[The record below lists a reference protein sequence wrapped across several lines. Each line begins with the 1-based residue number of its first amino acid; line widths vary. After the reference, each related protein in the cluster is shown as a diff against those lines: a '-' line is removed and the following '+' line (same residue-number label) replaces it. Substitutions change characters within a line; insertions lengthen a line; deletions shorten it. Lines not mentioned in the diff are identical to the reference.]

1 MTAAADA
8 RCIPRALV
16 TGSNDGIG
24 AAVAHALVG
33 EGYEVVRH
41 ARNRVRADDYLSDA
55 PEGTQIAVGDFASLA
70 ETHDVA
76 RQAAAL
82 GPFDVVVH
90 NAGTGAPPARELTA
104 DGIERTLQ
112 VNAVAPYLL
121 TALMPPPERIVYV
134 GSDSIRN
141 TLLDLDDIQSGA
153 DWDQGAAYGRSKI
166 ALTALGLYV
175 ARHWPSRLVNVVHP
189 GWVRSKM
196 SGEAAPLSLEEG
208 ADTIVWLALARDPEA
223 LVSGELFFERAP
235 ARFNDQPHDPGI
247 QEAVVAAFEQ
257 LTGVVLPKDPRPQ
270 PQR

>member
-1 MTAAADA
+1 MTAAAADTKA
-8 RCIPRALV
+8 TARALI

-24 AAVAHALVG
+24 AAVADALVS

-41 ARNRVRADDYLSDA
+41 ARNRTRADDYLSDA
-55 PEGTQIAVGDFASLA
+55 PEGRQIVVGDFASLA
-70 ETHDVA
+70 ETLDVA

-104 DGIERTLQ
+104 DGIEHTLQ
-112 VNAVAPYLL
+112 VNAVAPYVL
-121 TALMPPPERIVYV
+121 TALIPPPERLVYV

-153 DWDQGAAYGRSKI
+153 AWDQGAAYGRSKI

-175 ARHWPSRLVNVVHP
+175 ARHWLSQLVNVVHP

-223 LVSGELFFERAP
+223 QVSGELFFQRRT
-235 ARFNDQPHDPGI
+235 ARFNDQPHDPRV
-247 QEAVVAAFEQ
+247 QEAVMEALEQ
-257 LTGVVLPKDPRPQ
+257 LTGIVLPGVP
-270 PQR
+270 